1 MAGGVGN
8 PRSNVVEDALS
19 YEGAFSVDWH
29 ILSEKPDNTV
39 LDRYNEDNLRVLAAV
54 ALLDEQRM
62 ASAIGDDVGGLEGD
76 VARLHLKMN
85 LLVDLLAFLVRQ
97 QVSAPPV
104 RPVRLSWRGV
114 AWQDPAAKFQPGPGV
129 VSLHLHP
136 SVPQPFRWPAQL
148 AVSATGEWCACFEPL
163 REACQTALE
172 RHVFLHHRRAIAG
185 QRKSPQG

>member
-1 MAGGVGN
+1 MAGGMGGLRN
-8 PRSNVVEDALS
+8 NVVEDALS
-19 YEGAFSVDWH
+19 YQGAFSLSWDV
-29 ILSEKPDNTV
+29 LSEMPDVAV

-54 ALLDEQRM
+54 ALLDEQRT
-62 ASAIGDDVGGLEGD
+62 AGAIGDDVGGLEGD

-97 QVSAPPV
+97 QVQAQPV
-104 RPVRLSWRGV
+104 RPVRLSWRGA
-114 AWQDPAAKFQPGPGV
+114 AWRDAGE
-129 VSLHLHP
+129 SLPVGLGLISLYLHP
-136 SVPQPFRWPAQL
+136 SVPQPFRWPARLTQG
-148 AVSATGEWCACFEPL
+148 AAGEWCACFEPL